1 MRDGQIY
8 QQFYFY
14 LFIPTIHTISYILE
28 WEGLQNLGAVGQIK
42 TNFRPL
48 MKIFIWLFTVYDGG
62 IDIIQD
68 IDLSSGS

>member
-48 MKIFIWLFTVYDGG
+48 MKIFIWLFTVYDGD